1 MTRQADF
8 KRRVRA
14 RMSKTGESYA
24 AARSQLLAERARGSG
39 TPDDGAL
46 HVTNG
51 DSAAARLR
59 PLVGDSLP
67 WRDVLHEG
75 PVPATGDAEL
85 RRVRAGFL
93 GVERALPELEA
104 RDAALAAHRDGRYVL
119 WFEADL
125 YDQLQL
131 AQILARLAA
140 LDVAPGRITLI
151 CIGEHPGVAHFGGL
165 AELTPDQLGAVR
177 DSAAAVVLGPDALAL
192 ATAAWA
198 AFRAPEPSGLNAIA
212 AARSPELRFL
222 PEAFDRLGREYPSTR
237 DGLALTERR
246 ILALV
251 AGGTEEAGR
260 RVRGPRRPRG
270 AALPGGHVGVRD
282 DATDWPARPTRCSR
296 SPAAIR
302 SGSARS

>member
-1 MTRQADF
+1 M
-8 KRRVRA
+8 
-14 RMSKTGESYA
+14 
-24 AARSQLLAERARGSG
+24 
-39 TPDDGAL
+39 
-46 HVTNG
+46 
-51 DSAAARLR
+51 
-59 PLVGDSLP
+59 
-67 WRDVLHEG
+67 LHEG

-140 LDVAPGRITLI
+140 LDVAPERITLI

-165 AELTPDQLGAVR
+165 AELTPEQLAAVR
-177 DSAAAVVLGPDALAL
+177 DSAAAAPLGPDALAL

-251 AGGTEEAGR
+251 AGGTEAAGR
-260 RVRGPRRPRG
+260 GVRGPRARARRG
-270 AALPGGHVGVRD
+270 PTWGTRGRSRRWSG
-282 DATDWPARPTRCSR
+282 WPARRTRCSR
-296 SPAAIR
+296 SPAATR
-302 SGSARS
+302 SGIRTRLTLTETGRRVLAGDADHVDLNGVDRWIGGVHLRGHTVDWRWDEATERVVRVPR